1 MLTSTLVNGLAAARV
16 DESFVEP
23 KPASSFWTRQD
34 GQMCIQNFRPEGDL
48 YLPPHTYSEYTIV
61 VCLEGELSK
70 AQLGQKQVI
79 GHGETIVGNHGVE
92 HTSGYWSRN
101 GKRCEAVVLSVDRRV
116 LQTLA
121 TEFKLPASDETSSP
135 AFMGKVGE
143 CALYECGCAI
153 ARELRLGLPGHKLV
167 IETLATRLLVE
178 AMRAWPR
185 SAIEKIPADL
195 SPRLPRR
202 DFVRAHE
209 FMRWCRK
216 DKFRLQHLCQ
226 HLGSSEERL
235 NRLFLASTRQTPASF
250 YNRLLLD
257 RACDLLG
264 DPQYSV
270 KEIGYQLGF
279 KTCSHFIAAFR
290 REFEATPQEFRKRG
304 DSAKL
309 VLQFC

>member
-1 MLTSTLVNGLAAARV
+1 MSNPVEDREEVL
-16 DESFVEP
+16 FVEP
-23 KPASSFWTRQD
+23 RPTSSFWTRQD
-34 GQMCIQNFRPEGDL
+34 GQMCIQSFRPEGDL
-48 YLPPHTYSEYTIV
+48 FFPAHTYSEYTVV

-70 AQLGQKQVI
+70 SQLGQNQVI
-79 GHGETIVGNHGVE
+79 GQGEAIVGNHGVE
-92 HTSGYWSRN
+92 HTSNYWARN
-101 GKRCEAVVLSVDRRV
+101 GKRCEAIVLSVDRRV
-116 LQTLA
+116 LQALA
-121 TEFKLPASDETSSP
+121 TEFRLPNVDEVSSP

-143 CALYECGCAI
+143 LAVYECGRAI
-153 ARELRLGLPGHKLV
+153 ARELRLGLPGHKIV
-167 IETLATRLLVE
+167 VETLATRLLVE

-185 SAIEKIPADL
+185 SSIEKIPADL

-202 DFVRAHE
+202 DFIRAHE

-250 YNRLLLD
+250 YNRMLLD
-257 RACDLLG
+257 RARDLLG

-270 KEIGYQLGF
+270 KEVGYQLGF

-290 REFEATPQEFRKRG
+290 REFAATPQEFRKRG

-309 VLQFC
+309 MLQFS